1 MTADKE
7 KMDDI
12 EKLANIAQEEFGY
25 TVQPNNENDR
35 LILVS
40 MESGE
45 NVSDINFRT
54 TEELA
59 TFLLIRAQEEDSS
72 MSVAAQLLDLVD
84 PRTPLLNLNDAVTSD
99 ELLSAILERMKAE
112 DWAWFRNDLAHRS
125 KRFLEAGDV
134 HFQRLKLQELPEA
147 QGTGKAG
154 KRL

>member
-1 MTADKE
+1 MTADKA
-7 KMDDI
+7 KMEDI
-12 EKLANIAQEEFGY
+12 EKLANTAQEEFGY

-35 LILVS
+35 LLLVS
-40 MESGE
+40 IESGE
-45 NVSDINFRT
+45 HVSDINFRT

-72 MSVAAQLLDLVD
+72 MSVAARLLDFVD
-84 PRTPLLNLNDAVTSD
+84 PCTPLLNLNDAVTSD

-112 DWAWFRNDLAHRS
+112 TWAWFRNDLAQRS

-147 QGTGKAG
+147 QNDAKGK
-154 KRL
+154 KRI

>member
-1 MTADKE
+1 MKATKQNTAD
-7 KMDDI
+7 I
-12 EKLANIAQEEFGY
+12 AKLAHVAQEEFGY
-25 TVQPNNENDR
+25 TVQPNHDNDR

-45 NVSDINFRT
+45 HVSDINFRT

-59 TFLLIRAQEEDSS
+59 TFLLIRVQEEGSAL
-72 MSVAAQLLDLVD
+72 SVASQLLDFVD
-84 PRTPLLNLNDAVTSD
+84 PCTPLLNLSDEATSD
-99 ELLSAILERMKAE
+99 ELLGAILNRMKAE
-112 DWAWFRNDLAHRS
+112 DWAWFRNDIAQRS